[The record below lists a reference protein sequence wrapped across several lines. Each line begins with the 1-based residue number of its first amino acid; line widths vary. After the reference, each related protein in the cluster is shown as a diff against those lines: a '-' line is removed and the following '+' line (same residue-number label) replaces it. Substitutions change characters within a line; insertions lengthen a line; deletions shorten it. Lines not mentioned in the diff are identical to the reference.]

1 VNPDRLAILLGA
13 MRALVL
19 NPGAAAALLHAY
31 DAAGDEIIHGFHAA
45 GFSAEEL
52 MALERNL
59 RLLRD
64 ALWES
69 RPDDGGPPAPRL
81 KSQR

>member
-1 VNPDRLAILLGA
+1 VNPDRFAILLGA
-13 MRALVL
+13 VRALLL
-19 NPGAAAALLHAY
+19 NPGAAAALLPAY
-31 DAAGDEIIHGFHAA
+31 DSAGEQIIHGFHAA

-64 ALWES
+64 ALWKS
-69 RPDDGGPPAPRL
+69 HPDDGAQPAPRL
-81 KSQR
+81 KSQK

>member
-1 VNPDRLAILLGA
+1 VNPDRFAILLGA
-13 MRALVL
+13 IRALVL
-19 NPGAAAALLHAY
+19 NPGAASALLPAY
-31 DAAGDEIIHGFHAA
+31 GASGAEIIRGFHAA

-69 RPDDGGPPAPRL
+69 HPDDGA
-81 KSQR
+81 

>member
-1 VNPDRLAILLGA
+1 MNPDRFAILLGA
-13 MRALVL
+13 IRALLL
-19 NPGAAAALLHAY
+19 NPGAGSALLPAY
-31 DAAGDEIIHGFHAA
+31 DSAGEQIIRGFHAA

-64 ALWES
+64 ALWKS
-69 RPDDGGPPAPRL
+69 HPDDGAWSAPRL
-81 KSQR
+81 KSHR

>member
-1 VNPDRLAILLGA
+1 VNPDKFAILLGTI
-13 MRALVL
+13 RALIVNESAASVL
-19 NPGAAAALLHAY
+19 LPLY
-31 DAAGDEIIHGFHAA
+31 DAAGEQVLNAFHAA

-64 ALWES
+64 ALGELR
-69 RPDDGGPPAPRL
+69 RPGPA
-81 KSQR
+81 

>member
-1 VNPDRLAILLGA
+1 MNPDRLAILLGA

-19 NPGAAAALLHAY
+19 NPGAAATLLHAY

-64 ALWES
+64 ALWKS
-69 RPDDGGPPAPRL
+69 HPDDGAWPAPRL
-81 KSQR
+81 ESER

>member
-1 VNPDRLAILLGA
+1 MSPDRFAILLGA
-13 MRALVL
+13 IRALVL
-19 NPGAAAALLHAY
+19 NPGAASALLQAY
-31 DAAGDEIIHGFHAA
+31 DAAGHEIINGFHAA

-52 MALERNL
+52 MALERSL

-69 RPDDGGPPAPRL
+69 HPDDGGEPAARL